1 MIVMESDNVLLFCLR
16 QMTYSRPGSYSS
28 TDILKGLQALRMYVV
43 DLWSGHTPG
52 WQQGFFQLACVG
64 IGVLAVSTLLVGG
77 FLWDY
82 SKLFRSS

>member
-1 MIVMESDNVLLFCLR
+1 
-16 QMTYSRPGSYSS
+16 MTYSRPGSYSS
-28 TDILKGLQALRMYVV
+28 TDVLKGLQALRMYVV
-43 DLWSGHTPG
+43 DLWSGHSTG

-82 SKLFRSS
+82 SKLFISS